1 MNNEQLSKQVYTCF
15 HCGNTGLLKYIGK
28 TGWKTEDVQFNE
40 YDEICNYILI
50 EHEDWFAYSCPVCK
64 KPILISEYQFDAD
77 STAYPIVTIQYP
89 SLSISKE
96 GVPNDIYSAY
106 EAAVKTKGIDF
117 SICLL
122 SLRRVLE
129 MICKDKGANG
139 KNLESMIADLVQKKE
154 LSPMMDDACWI
165 IRQLGNDAAHA
176 DKIKVY
182 QYEIEQVI
190 KYLANIIDYLYSMP
204 YQVAKMKEDIKNQ
217 KKRKSESVDEDVVI

>member
-77 STAYPIVTIQYP
+77 STAYPIVTTQYP

-122 SLRRVLE
+122 SLRRVL
-129 MICKDKGANG
+129 G
-139 KNLESMIADLVQKKE
+139 
-154 LSPMMDDACWI
+154 
-165 IRQLGNDAAHA
+165 
-176 DKIKVY
+176 
-182 QYEIEQVI
+182 QYRT
-190 KYLANIIDYLYSMP
+190 NH
-204 YQVAKMKEDIKNQ
+204 
-217 KKRKSESVDEDVVI
+217 